1 MENTM
6 NTKSFIKILR
16 KVVREE
22 VRTALKDVLNET
34 PVTDKQVINNGVG
47 LYDLVENRPIVKK
60 KFAKNSMLNDILN
73 ETADTA
79 DFASMNEYPSMGD
92 MMTSN
97 AVQKPLEGI
106 NGESIDTSK
115 PEIQAIDKA
124 INRDYS
130 GLMKAMN
137 KKNGRMGVN

>member
-1 MENTM
+1 M
-6 NTKSFIKILR
+6 NTKSFVKILR

-47 LYDLVENRPIVKK
+47 LHDLVENRTTVKK

-79 DFASMNEYPSMGD
+79 DFGSMNEYPSMGD
-92 MMTSN
+92 MMSSN
-97 AVQKPLEGI
+97 MVQEPLEGI
-106 NGESIDTSK
+106 DGESIDTSK
-115 PEIQAIDKA
+115 PEIQAINKA

-130 GLMKAMN
+130 GLMKAMD
-137 KKNGRMGVN
+137 KKNGRMGVS